1 MQPNDITFFQRFQD
15 DILAGRKTITIRDES
30 ESHLKTGD
38 VLRVGRFEDDGYFCT
53 IEVTATSTVTL
64 DTLTEK
70 HAEQENMTLT
80 ELIKVIADIYPGQTQ
95 FYVIE
100 FKCL

>member
-1 MQPNDITFFQRFQD
+1 
-15 DILAGRKTITIRDES
+15 
-30 ESHLKTGD
+30 
-38 VLRVGRFEDDGYFCT
+38 
-53 IEVTATSTVTL
+53 
-64 DTLTEK
+64 
-70 HAEQENMTLT
+70 AEQENMTLT

>member
-15 DILAGRKTITIRDES
+15 DILARRKTFTIRDES
-30 ESHLKTGD
+30 ESHFKTGD

-80 ELIKVIADIYPGQTQ
+80 ELKKVIADIYPGQTQ

>member
-1 MQPNDITFFQRFQD
+1 M
-15 DILAGRKTITIRDES
+15 
-30 ESHLKTGD
+30 
-38 VLRVGRFEDDGYFCT
+38 LRVGRFEDGGYFCT

-64 DTLTEK
+64 DTLMEK

-80 ELIKVIADIYPGQTQ
+80 ELKKVIADIYPGQTQ